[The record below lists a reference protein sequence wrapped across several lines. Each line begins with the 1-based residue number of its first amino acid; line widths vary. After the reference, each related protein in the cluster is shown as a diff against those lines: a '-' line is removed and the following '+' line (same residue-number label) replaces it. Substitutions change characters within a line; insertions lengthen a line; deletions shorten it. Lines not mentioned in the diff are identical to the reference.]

1 MPATKKSFSVKS
13 GLDAN
18 ANSISNLGASSSS
31 LALSGGHSVVLTTG
45 GATTLTLP
53 INGTLLY
60 DGGALG
66 TPASGNLSNC
76 TFPTLNQNT
85 TGYSSNLAGGNNTT
99 LLGALPYQ
107 SAANTTTLLSP
118 NTTTTKK
125 FLRMTGTGTNGAAP
139 AWDTLVASDVPTLN
153 QNTTGSAAT
162 LTTPRAINGVNFD
175 GSAAITVTAAA
186 GTLTGATLNSSV
198 TGSSLTSLGTLTS
211 LSVSNSTVSSWTST
225 MTSGTL
231 GGTAGNQVLV
241 QRLTNNNGNI
251 NYLEITD
258 TRTATGSDW
267 TTAGTRIQ
275 EKVDSTWMGFI
286 QFNGNGNNGG
296 ITFGTGTTT
305 VSATSISER
314 LRIDSSGNVYPV
326 ASNTYNLGGASNLWA
341 TVYATTFNGT
351 ATIAR
356 YADLA
361 ENYTSDQN
369 YDYGTVLMIGGEK
382 EVTIADADTQR
393 LAGVVSQ
400 NPAYLMNSA
409 CEGEYVVAIALQGR
423 TPVRVKG
430 KVNKG
435 DFLVSAGDGYAK
447 ATDNP
452 KIGSII
458 GKSLESFDGQ
468 YGMVEVMVG
477 RL

>member
-31 LALSGGHSVVLTTG
+31 LALSGGHSVVLTTS

-53 INGTLLY
+53 TSGTLLVS
-60 DGGALG
+60 GGALG
-66 TPASGNLSNC
+66 TPSGGNLANC
-76 TFPTLNQNT
+76 TF
-85 TGYSSNLAGGNNTT
+85 
-99 LLGALPYQ
+99 
-107 SAANTTTLLSP
+107 
-118 NTTTTKK
+118 
-125 FLRMTGTGTNGAAP
+125 
-139 AWDTLVASDVPTLN
+139 PTLN

-162 LTTPRAINGVNFD
+162 LTTARNINGVSFN
-175 GSAAITVTAAA
+175 GSADITVTAAA

-198 TGSSLTSLGTLTS
+198 TGSSLTSLGTLSS

-225 MTSGTL
+225 ITSGTL
-231 GGTAGNQVLV
+231 GGTAGNQVLM
-241 QRLTNNNGNI
+241 QRLSSNNGNA

-258 TRTATGSDW
+258 TRTVNGSDW
-267 TTAGTRIQ
+267 TSSGTRIQ

-286 QFNGNGNNGG
+286 QFNGSGNNGG

-305 VSATSISER
+305 ASATSILER
-314 LRIDSSGNVYPV
+314 LRIDTSGNVYPI
-326 ASNTYNLGGASNLWA
+326 ANNTYNLGGASNLWA

-351 ATIAR
+351 ATTAR

-361 ENYTSDQN
+361 ENYTSDQQ
-369 YDYGTVLMIGGEK
+369 YDYGIVLMIGGDE
-382 EVTIADADTQR
+382 EVTIADEDTQR

-400 NPAYLMNSA
+400 NPAYLMNSE
-409 CEGEYVVAIALQGR
+409 CEGKHVVAIALQGR

-458 GKSLESFDGQ
+458 GKSLESFDGE
-468 YGMVEVMVG
+468 YGMVEAMVG